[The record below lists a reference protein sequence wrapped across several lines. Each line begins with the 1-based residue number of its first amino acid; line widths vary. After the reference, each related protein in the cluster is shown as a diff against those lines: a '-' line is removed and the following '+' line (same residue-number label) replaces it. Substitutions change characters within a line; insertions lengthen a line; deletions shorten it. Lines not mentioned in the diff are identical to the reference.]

1 MVLEENKITSY
12 IDNIKDLPNRPS
24 DAGYTGEQLKAI
36 FDGRTDKEVKEK
48 HNALI
53 DELVALGVP
62 DLVQS
67 ESIQAIRVNED
78 DVIEVTE
85 DGNIW
90 TATASSG
97 HIIQD
102 KNGTQLPQR
111 ARMRFANASVTD
123 DSINGI
129 TVVNGIKGDQ
139 GEKGDKGDT
148 GAVGP
153 KGEKGDKGAAW
164 YPTVSALGVLSY
176 DLMDTDIA
184 PPAVNIRGPQGVQ
197 GQQGPQGLTG
207 PQGPAGVQGVQGVQG
222 VPGEQG
228 LQGIPGPQG
237 PKGDT
242 GLQGPIGPQ
251 GEQGEKGP
259 KGDTGAQGVQGI
271 QGPQGEQG
279 VQGVPGPQGPKG
291 DTGLQ
296 GPMGPQGLKGDDG
309 ADGKSFTVKALYATL
324 LALQNAHPTGAVG
337 DAYAVGTTENNTI
350 YIWNVDSAVWENIGQ
365 LQGPVGPQGPAG
377 AQGPQGPKGDPGEQG
392 PKGDTGAQGIQGE
405 QGIQGIQ
412 GEPGPKGDTGPQGPQ
427 GETGPQGP
435 KGDTGAQGPKGD
447 TGAQGIQGPQ
457 GIPGAQGETG
467 PQGVAGTPGKSAY
480 TAAVEAGY
488 SGTETAFNEALATTP
503 THIADQNNPHAVTAE
518 QVGARPSTWTPTAT
532 EVGAVPTT
540 RTVNGK
546 ALSADISLTATDV
559 GARANTWMPTATDVG
574 AAAASHN
581 QAASTITA
589 GTFAG
594 QVVAGSSY
602 QSYSTY
608 CLRNTRLA
616 SSDTTPTVNGQICWT
631 YN

>member
-102 KNGTQLPQR
+102 KDGTQLPQR

-197 GQQGPQGLTG
+197 GQQGPQGLIG
-207 PQGPAGVQGVQGVQG
+207 PQGPA
-222 VPGEQG
+222 
-228 LQGIPGPQG
+228 
-237 PKGDT
+237 
-242 GLQGPIGPQ
+242 
-251 GEQGEKGP
+251 
-259 KGDTGAQGVQGI
+259 GAQGVQGI

-279 VQGVPGPQGPKG
+279 LQGIPGPQGPKG

-309 ADGKSFTVKALYATL
+309 ADGKSFTVLALYGTL
-324 LALQNAHPTGAVG
+324 LELQTAHPTGQAG
-337 DAYAVGTTENNTI
+337 DAYAVGTAEKNAI
-350 YIWNVDSAVWENIGQ
+350 YIWDADSLAWKNIGQ

-377 AQGPQGPKGDPGEQG
+377 AQGS
-392 PKGDTGAQGIQGE
+392 
-405 QGIQGIQ
+405 
-412 GEPGPKGDTGPQGPQ
+412 
-427 GETGPQGP
+427 QGP

-488 SGTETAFNEALATTP
+488 TGTETAFNEALAITP
-503 THIADQNNPHAVTAE
+503 THIADTIKHITASE
-518 QVGARPSTWTPTAT
+518 RSAWNAMVPNTRTVNSKALSEDISLTAAD
-532 EVGAVPTT
+532 VGAVPTG

-546 ALSADISLTATDV
+546 ALSADISL
-559 GARANTWMPTATDVG
+559 TATDVG

-631 YN
+631 YS